1 MLGGLALPLQC
12 VSLPMSSLGSSLD
25 PPREGL
31 GVSWIHLAECGRGGV
46 GEALARAARLDLA
59 GERCAPT

>member
-46 GEALARAARLDLA
+46 G
-59 GERCAPT
+59 